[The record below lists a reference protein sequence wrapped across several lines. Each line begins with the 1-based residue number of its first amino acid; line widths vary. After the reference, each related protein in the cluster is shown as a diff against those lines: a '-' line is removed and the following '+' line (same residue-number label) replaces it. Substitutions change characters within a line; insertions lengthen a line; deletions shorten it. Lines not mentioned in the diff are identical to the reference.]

1 MFQFKSKR
9 NALRNGALIAISLCL
24 SHWAVC
30 QEPTEDVPSVRPPQL
45 PSEFSENLKDAL
57 QDDQEIVRDAQEAI
71 EESGKEVIVDAEID
85 ASMSLE
91 SISETPTESADA
103 SDATDAAV
111 SDLESLDPTSIKIL
125 NENTPDWVKEGLVLG
140 EDHRLAVGSSLFPD
154 REQCVGDL
162 KSRLMNEVRSYLDK
176 HVLKLT
182 SASQLPELTE
192 EYVESN
198 WLVADREFDNVQ
210 DRPSGTYHQLWKEL
224 RISSEQLE
232 VVRRWEKSRV
242 REIRTK
248 QAGVLGGL
256 GIAAITVFSG
266 LIGVLAR
273 REKAKLEK

>member
-9 NALRNGALIAISLCL
+9 NTLQNGAAIAISLCL
-24 SHWAVC
+24 SQFAVC
-30 QEPTEDVPSVRPPQL
+30 QEPTAEAPSARPPQL
-45 PSEFSENLKDAL
+45 PSEFSENIKEVL
-57 QDDQEIVRDAQEAI
+57 QDVQEIVKDAQEAI
-71 EESGKEVIVDAEID
+71 EGSGKEEVVGAEID

-91 SISETPTESADA
+91 SISESPTKPA
-103 SDATDAAV
+103 DATDAAV
-111 SDLESLDPTSIKIL
+111 SDLESQDPSSIKIL

-140 EDHRLAVGSSLFPD
+140 EDHRLAVSSSLFPD

-176 HVLKLT
+176 HVLELT

-192 EYVESN
+192 EYVEAN

-232 VVRRWEKSRV
+232 VVRGWEKSRV
-242 REIRTK
+242 RETRTK
-248 QAGVLGGL
+248 QVGVLGGL

-273 REKAKLEK
+273 REKAKLKK

>member
-9 NALRNGALIAISLCL
+9 NALRNGAAIAISLCL
-24 SHWAVC
+24 SQLAVC
-30 QEPTEDVPSVRPPQL
+30 QESTEDVPSARPPQL
-45 PSEFSENLKDAL
+45 PSEFSESIKDVL
-57 QDDQEIVRDAQEAI
+57 QDVQEIVKDAQDAV
-71 EESGKEVIVDAEID
+71 EESGTVEVVGAEID

-91 SISETPTESADA
+91 SISETPTKST
-103 SDATDAAV
+103 DATDTAV
-111 SDLESLDPTSIKIL
+111 TDLESLDPSSIKIL

-140 EDHRLAVGSSLFPD
+140 EDHRLAVSSSLFPD
-154 REQCVGDL
+154 REQCIGDL

-176 HVLKLT
+176 HVLELT

-198 WLVADREFDNVQ
+198 WLVADREFDNIQ

-232 VVRRWEKSRV
+232 VVRGWEKSRV
-242 REIRTK
+242 REKRTK
-248 QAGVLGGL
+248 QVGVLGGL
-256 GIAAITVFSG
+256 GIATITLFSG

-273 REKAKLEK
+273 REKAKLKK

>member
-1 MFQFKSKR
+1 MSLFKSKR
-9 NALRNGALIAISLCL
+9 NALRNGAAIAISLCL
-24 SHWAVC
+24 SQFAVC
-30 QEPTEDVPSVRPPQL
+30 QEPTAEAPSARPPQL
-45 PSEFSENLKDAL
+45 PSEFSENIKEVL
-57 QDDQEIVRDAQEAI
+57 QDVQEIVKDAQEAI
-71 EESGKEVIVDAEID
+71 EGSGKEEVVGAEID

-91 SISETPTESADA
+91 SISESPTKPADGV
-103 SDATDAAV
+103 DAAV
-111 SDLESLDPTSIKIL
+111 SDLESQDPSSIKIL

-140 EDHRLAVGSSLFPD
+140 EDHRLAVSSSLFPD

-176 HVLKLT
+176 HVLELT

-192 EYVESN
+192 EYVEAN

-232 VVRRWEKSRV
+232 VVRGWEKSRV
-242 REIRTK
+242 RETRTK
-248 QAGVLGGL
+248 QVGVLGGV

-273 REKAKLEK
+273 REKAKLKK